1 MLKKWQ
7 ASGLSLSE
15 FARQEGIP
23 YRKLYYWK
31 EKLGHID
38 RNGTQKQRQK
48 SPLNLA
54 EFARQEGIPYS
65 TLCHWKKMGKVMKVK
80 EKATDI
86 RSESEDEDVLGKEN
100 DLEGAME
107 VVKVANIK
115 VQSLEGEEIGDSSG
129 IHLSMR
135 GVEIFL
141 TNDFNSDTLRR
152 VLEVISKT

>member
-1 MLKKWQ
+1 MPKSIDQRRTMLKKWQ
-7 ASGLSLSE
+7 ASGLSLS
-15 FARQEGIP
+15 
-23 YRKLYYWK
+23 
-31 EKLGHID
+31 
-38 RNGTQKQRQK
+38 
-48 SPLNLA
+48 

-86 RSESEDEDVLGKEN
+86 RSESESEDEDVLGKEN

-115 VQSLEGEEIGDSSG
+115 VQSLEGDQKSDSSG